1 MEGLLAMNIAGT
13 LALLIGLIFLVFA
26 LPELI
31 AQIVKIT
38 IKFGPITYGPL
49 PKVQIGSHTMYF
61 KGKYWYVF
69 ITFLF
74 TITII
79 GIWLTIWGI
88 CILS

>member
-1 MEGLLAMNIAGT
+1 MRSIGNPMEGLPGMYIANVLSLLFG
-13 LALLIGLIFLVFA
+13 LVLLIFA

-79 GIWLTIWGI
+79 GIWLTI
-88 CILS
+88 